1 MELKM
6 ATDYQ
11 TVISFILTQ
20 ATNEEING
28 LAEAARQRRTWLT
41 RQNIRATIVGDKVSF
56 TGRNGVT
63 LTGTVQKVMQK
74 NVIVNTPRGN
84 YRVPANMLTA
94 G

>member
-1 MELKM
+1 MVTE
-6 ATDYQ
+6 YQ
-11 TVISFILTQ
+11 KAVAFILTQ
-20 ATNEEING
+20 ATDNEIAG
-28 LAEAARQRRTWLT
+28 IAEAAKSRRAWLT
-41 RQNIRATIVGDKVSF
+41 RQNIRLTVVGDKVSF

-63 LTGTVQKVMQK
+63 LSGTVTKVMQK

>member
-1 MELKM
+1 MVTE
-6 ATDYQ
+6 YQ
-11 TVISFILTQ
+11 KAIAYILTQ

-28 LAEAARQRRTWLT
+28 FADAARQRRAWLT
-41 RQNIRATIVGDKVSF
+41 RSNIRATVIGDKVSF

-63 LTGTVQKVMQK
+63 LSGTVTKVMQK

-84 YRVPANMLTA
+84 YRVPANMLSA

>member
-1 MELKM
+1 MANAYQDAVTYILQSAGDEELRC
-6 ATDYQ
+6 
-11 TVISFILTQ
+11 II
-20 ATNEEING
+20 
-28 LAEAARQRRTWLT
+28 EAVKQRRAWLT
-41 RQNIRATIVGDKVSF
+41 RSNIRATVIGDKVSF

-63 LTGTVQKVMQK
+63 LSGTVTKVMQK